1 MYDDDSPVVAG
12 SWAGGSSG
20 KGKRGRGA
28 LEKARRTDV
37 AGGEE
42 HEHRLS
48 RSRKEGNAEVEF
60 ITSPLE
66 GIGSR

>member
-1 MYDDDSPVVAG
+1 MYDDDGPVVAWTG
-12 SWAGGSSG
+12 SGGSSG
-20 KGKRGRGA
+20 KGQRGGGA

-48 RSRKEGNAEVEF
+48 RSREEGNAEVEF